1 MTLLKL
7 LISYL
12 ASGIDCQMYDVKKF
26 SRQQV
31 PYKNWTIFAILWLFR
46 IQIKAKPMA
55 NTHHHNF
62 APVHSLVTEYL
73 IVQKMVEVFLS
84 AGYRLIQISLKLLYD
99 GYVPVVA

>member
-1 MTLLKL
+1 
-7 LISYL
+7 
-12 ASGIDCQMYDVKKF
+12 
-26 SRQQV
+26 
-31 PYKNWTIFAILWLFR
+31 
-46 IQIKAKPMA
+46 MA